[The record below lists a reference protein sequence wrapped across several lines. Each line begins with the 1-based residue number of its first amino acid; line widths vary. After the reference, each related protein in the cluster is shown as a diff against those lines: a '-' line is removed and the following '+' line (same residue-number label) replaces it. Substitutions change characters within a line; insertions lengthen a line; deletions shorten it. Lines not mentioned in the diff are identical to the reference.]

1 MLDEL
6 VKRISEKTGLPE
18 AQAQSAAEAAIGFIK
33 EKLPAPIAGQ
43 VDSYL
48 GVGTSSGDD
57 GVGTSS
63 GGGDLM
69 GQAQDML
76 GGMFGGGSKNS

>member
-48 GVGTSSGDD
+48 GGGSSGED
-57 GVGTSS
+57 GKE
-63 GGGDLM
+63 GGDLM
-69 GQAQDML
+69 GQAQDALGNL
-76 GGMFGGGSKNS
+76 GGIFGGGNKSE